1 MARVQKCTEVWA
13 YSAGERG
20 RNRVRAYQR
29 EPRGNRA
36 GDILL
41 LFVELAADGT
51 QQRRRI
57 SLGQCS
63 RDAAKAKADALAA
76 EFAVRGRRE
85 ASEVG
90 TVAQLF
96 DSYER
101 EVTPGKSRQP
111 QQHDRTVAALFLQ
124 CVGRNRPV
132 ASLTRRDW
140 DKYIRDRRSGVL
152 RPSGAKPTH
161 RVRDRQ
167 VQYDLQTIRAVLN
180 WGTQVND
187 RHGRPLVDRHP
198 FRGLELPRE
207 ESPRRPR
214 LTDSDYQAMLGAGDA
229 INPQFRLAL
238 VLAHETGHRIG
249 GIRMLRWSDVD
260 LKAARIRWRAE
271 NDKIGFEHT
280 TSLTGDAVAA
290 LEAARTRQAG
300 IGDAWVFPAM
310 TQRGQPTGRAMF
322 RHWWDL
328 AEVTA
333 KLEPV
338 ERRGWHSL
346 RRSFATELKH
356 APLADLAYLGG
367 WKSVAT
373 IVNVYQQPDD
383 ETMLAALASRRTLEV
398 ASGG

>member
-1 MARVQKCTEVWA
+1 
-13 YSAGERG
+13 
-20 RNRVRAYQR
+20 
-29 EPRGNRA
+29 
-36 GDILL
+36 
-41 LFVELAADGT
+41 
-51 QQRRRI
+51 
-57 SLGQCS
+57 
-63 RDAAKAKADALAA
+63 
-76 EFAVRGRRE
+76 
-85 ASEVG
+85 
-90 TVAQLF
+90 
-96 DSYER
+96 
-101 EVTPGKSRQP
+101 
-111 QQHDRTVAALFLQ
+111 
-124 CVGRNRPV
+124 
-132 ASLTRRDW
+132 
-140 DKYIRDRRSGVL
+140 
-152 RPSGAKPTH
+152 
-161 RVRDRQ
+161 
-167 VQYDLQTIRAVLN
+167 
-180 WGTQVND
+180 
-187 RHGRPLVDRHP
+187 
-198 FRGLELPRE
+198 
-207 ESPRRPR
+207 
-214 LTDSDYQAMLGAGDA
+214 
-229 INPQFRLAL
+229 
-238 VLAHETGHRIG
+238 
-249 GIRMLRWSDVD
+249 MLRWSDVD